1 MKRVIVL
8 AAAVVLSIASA
19 FAQDDVQ
26 KAAAEAAAEMTAA
39 PETPVVPPKPQYWN
53 LALSNRITFGQTF
66 LSQWA
71 AGGFNQYTLTANV
84 TGTANYA
91 KEKTV
96 WNNTLIMD
104 YGFMYSADK
113 PILQKTMDRFY
124 FLSTWGYNT
133 PVKHLSW
140 SASFNFTT
148 QFNNNWNYGTPKS
161 DGEHEP
167 THDDWMKAR
176 VLKSGLFSPAYI
188 NLGIGIKW
196 TPKPW
201 FTLDFTPLTGGLVTV
216 MDENLRAV
224 YGMKLQ
230 KQYLDDAGAL
240 LPEFSPAKP
249 EYYRALRYEFGAKLL
264 IDANWVINKSFTY
277 GTTFTAFYNYL
288 TPKVEPRITWDNRVS
303 WALAKY
309 FTLVFNTYLIYDPLV
324 KVRDSDGDGKVDSKG
339 VQFKEFFQF
348 GFVYSISGKR

>member
-1 MKRVIVL
+1 
-8 AAAVVLSIASA
+8 
-19 FAQDDVQ
+19 
-26 KAAAEAAAEMTAA
+26 
-39 PETPVVPPKPQYWN
+39 
-53 LALSNRITFGQTF
+53 
-66 LSQWA
+66 
-71 AGGFNQYTLTANV
+71 
-84 TGTANYA
+84 
-91 KEKTV
+91 
-96 WNNTLIMD
+96 
-104 YGFMYSADK
+104 
-113 PILQKTMDRFY
+113 
-124 FLSTWGYNT
+124 
-133 PVKHLSW
+133 
-140 SASFNFTT
+140 
-148 QFNNNWNYGTPKS
+148 
-161 DGEHEP
+161 
-167 THDDWMKAR
+167 
-176 VLKSGLFSPAYI
+176 
-188 NLGIGIKW
+188 
-196 TPKPW
+196 
-201 FTLDFTPLTGGLVTV
+201 